1 MIRRPPRSTL
11 FPYTTLF
18 RSGALAA
25 GCKFISTYPMTPAS
39 TITEWLASKAAKFGI
54 VQKQTEDEIAAI
66 LMAIGAAHTG
76 VRAMTASSGG
86 GFCLMV
92 EALGL
97 AGMTET
103 PLVIAEVQRAGPSTG
118 LPTRTEQSDLEFV
131 LYASHGEFP
140 RIVTAPGT
148 LEECFEA
155 GHRAFNLAEKYQ
167 TPVIVLSDLYLS
179 NALRTLDMDAMDFAA
194 VRIERG
200 DLLDYDALDRVV
212 ENGEYLRHAPTES
225 GVSP

>member
-1 MIRRPPRSTL
+1 
-11 FPYTTLF
+11 
-18 RSGALAA
+18 
-25 GCKFISTYPMTPAS
+25 MTPAS
-39 TITEWLASKAAKFGI
+39 TITEWLAAHSARFGI
-54 VQKQTEDEIAAI
+54 VQKQTEDEIAGI
-66 LMAIGAAHTG
+66 RMAMGAAHAG

-140 RIVTAPGT
+140 RIVLAPGT
-148 LEECFEA
+148 VEQCFEA
-155 GHRAFNLAEKYQ
+155 GYRAFNLAERYQ

-179 NALRTLDMDAMDFAA
+179 NSLRTIDVTALDFNQ
-194 VRIERG
+194 VRIDRG
-200 DLLDYDALDRVV
+200 EYLDYEALDRVV
-212 ENGEYLRHAPTES
+212 DGYSRHRPTES
-225 GVSP
+225 GVSPRAIPGHPSAVYITTGD